1 MVKPVAAAV
10 AGALISGVARYTV
23 GAKTAQVDA
32 FQTPALV
39 QTVDGGWV
47 EAEKVSYGNG
57 FQPVAEPTPVVA
69 QPAAVRRVSQRAPR
83 VVRTVE
89 SESVYPQAQTEPVYR
104 EVQPTQPVYREVV
117 REEPEVVRE
126 DDRSW
131 QKTAMIIG
139 GSAAA
144 GAGTGGI
151 IKGKKGALIGAAIG
165 GGAASIYEA
174 TRRR

>member
-1 MVKPVAAAV
+1 MVKPVIAAV
-10 AGALISGVARYTV
+10 AGALIAGVAMYTV
-23 GAKTAQVDA
+23 GAKTANVDA

-47 EAEKVSYGNG
+47 DAERVSYGNG
-57 FQPVAEPTPVVA
+57 FRPVAAPAPVVTR
-69 QPAAVRRVSQRAPR
+69 PAAVRRASQTSAPH
-83 VVRTVE
+83 VIRTVE
-89 SESVYPQAQTEPVYR
+89 SQPAPKRVVVEEAEPQS
-104 EVQPTQPVYREVV
+104 
-117 REEPEVVRE
+117 
-126 DDRSW
+126 DRSW

>member
-10 AGALISGVARYTV
+10 AGALISGVAMYTV

-47 EAEKVSYGNG
+47 KAADVSYGSAAQPARLVS
-57 FQPVAEPTPVVA
+57 QPVAVSTREA
-69 QPAAVRRVSQRAPR
+69 QPTRTVYRTVSPAPA
-83 VVRTVE
+83 VVR
-89 SESVYPQAQTEPVYR
+89 SQEPATR
-104 EVQPTQPVYREVV
+104 
-117 REEPEVVRE
+117 VVRE

-139 GSAAA
+139 GAA
-144 GAGTGGI
+144 GAGAGVGGI
-151 IKGKKGALIGAAIG
+151 VKGKKGALIGAAIG
-165 GGAASIYEA
+165 GGTASIYEA